1 VCYNISEVK
10 ERKADTMDKQRMI
23 DNVVRSCGMEN
34 EMTILFFRMAEDEE
48 VEFETLEKMYYHIMS
63 MKYE

>member
-1 VCYNISEVK
+1 MN
-10 ERKADTMDKQRMI
+10 KQRMI

-34 EMTILFFRMAEDEE
+34 ERTILFFRMAEDEE
-48 VEFETLEKMYYHIMS
+48 IEFETLEKMYYHIMS